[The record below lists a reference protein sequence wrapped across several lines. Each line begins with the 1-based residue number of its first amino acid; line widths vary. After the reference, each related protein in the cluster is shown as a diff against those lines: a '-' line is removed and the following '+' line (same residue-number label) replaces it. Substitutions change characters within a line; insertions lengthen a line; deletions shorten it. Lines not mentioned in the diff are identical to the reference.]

1 MAAHMARKALYVY
14 GAFCILLFAK
24 ASYECE
30 SKYLHFLRWL
40 KRELWVILKM
50 EFEKRVKT
58 ILKFAPRPRAS
69 TRLSMYD
76 HCAVIARKTN
86 LIIYSN
92 NLWFNEGQ
100 LKVFFLSLTLVTS
113 DKNIVMFNL
122 LRAKLDRM
130 KCNSQII
137 FQSKIP
143 VSFLL
148 NIYAW

>member
-1 MAAHMARKALYVY
+1 MSNSENGV
-14 GAFCILLFAK
+14 
-24 ASYECE
+24 
-30 SKYLHFLRWL
+30 
-40 KRELWVILKM
+40 REKSQNN
-50 EFEKRVKT
+50 FEVCPS
-58 ILKFAPRPRAS
+58 APRLYS
-69 TRLSMYD
+69 FKQSYMYD